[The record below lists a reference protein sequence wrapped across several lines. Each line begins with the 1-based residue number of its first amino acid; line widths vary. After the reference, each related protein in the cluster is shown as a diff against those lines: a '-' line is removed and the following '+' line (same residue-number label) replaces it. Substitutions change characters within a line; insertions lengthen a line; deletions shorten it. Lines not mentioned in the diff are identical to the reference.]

1 MNSFKLIG
9 LQHDLRDN
17 PIKVSSNA
25 RCYAGSEA
33 LHGDGKGRL
42 TQRWYQKYRADGEQL
57 DPLFEPSKI
66 STVPSP
72 TSRKTVGWRR
82 PSEFDSQADTRRDEL
97 GYSEWLVETDTF
109 ENFSFFF
116 ERRKR
121 KLLVVERYKDLR
133 YLEEFASCSGTAA
146 VGRGV
151 GDGRAQG
158 RTSDWS
164 KAEEPQVKIQ
174 VTGENFCV
182 GVDRRCAT
190 RTLRF
195 SLFEIDLRASTIE
208 GYAWTELD
216 CVLDVW
222 FAPIYST
229 VTLRKGHILPGAMI
243 VPC

>member
-1 MNSFKLIG
+1 MN
-9 LQHDLRDN
+9 RD
-17 PIKVSSNA
+17 
-25 RCYAGSEA
+25 
-33 LHGDGKGRL
+33 D
-42 TQRWYQKYRADGEQL
+42 
-57 DPLFEPSKI
+57 KI
-66 STVPSP
+66 RDAS
-72 TSRKTVGWRR
+72 VG
-82 PSEFDSQADTRRDEL
+82 A
-97 GYSEWLVETDTF
+97 
-109 ENFSFFF
+109 
-116 ERRKR
+116 
-121 KLLVVERYKDLR
+121 LVVSEPNEYPFLASPRSRSGVLGVDRGHFEETTSTDPTNHDRVADFSIGPQPTKPPDLSSS
-133 YLEEFASCSGTAA
+133 YASCSGTAA

-190 RTLRF
+190 RTFRF

-216 CVLDVW
+216 RVYVW

-243 VPC
+243 VPS